1 MDWYEVLWILLIT
14 IPLTLIWVYAIIDL
28 FRRDDLSNVATALWL
43 VAIVLFPVIGTL
55 AYLIFRP
62 PAATP
67 EERMLAE
74 IATREDVSRRL
85 SRPEQLE
92 VLSRLHDQG
101 KLTNEE
107 FQREKQRILQA
118 PEERS
123 GVLSS

>member
-43 VAIVLFPVIGTL
+43 VVIVLFPVLGTL

-67 EERMLAE
+67 EERVLAE
-74 IATREDVSRRL
+74 IEAREGVARRMSRTEEL
-85 SRPEQLE
+85 DL
-92 VLSRLHDQG
+92 LANLHDKG

-107 FQREKQRILQA
+107 FQREKERILQT
-118 PEERS
+118 P
-123 GVLSS
+123 